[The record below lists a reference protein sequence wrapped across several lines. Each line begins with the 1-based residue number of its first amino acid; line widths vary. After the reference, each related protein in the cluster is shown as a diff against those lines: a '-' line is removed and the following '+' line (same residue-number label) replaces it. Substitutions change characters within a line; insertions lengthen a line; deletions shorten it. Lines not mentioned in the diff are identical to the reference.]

1 MIPKKIHYCWFGGNP
16 LSEEVKR
23 YIASWKKYCP
33 DYEIIE
39 WNESNFDVTE
49 NAYCKEAYEAKKWA
63 FVSDYARLKVLHD
76 HGGFYMDAD
85 VEVVKSLD
93 PLRVYDAV
101 SGYESQTHIATG
113 TMGACRDNEWISM
126 LLSDYD
132 DRHFLKEDG
141 TYDLTTNVEVIT
153 RLTVERY
160 HLQLNG
166 AKTMFGENMVFL
178 PFDYLCAKSLE
189 TGEILRSENTFT
201 IHHFAG
207 SWLPAEVRE
216 WTNLR
221 QQYVQQYM
229 EKSKWIILKLA
240 AIRATNDLYGKS
252 EVMRRIGKHFLK
264 QVGKRK

>member
-1 MIPKKIHYCWFGGNP
+1 
-16 LSEEVKR
+16 
-23 YIASWKKYCP
+23 
-33 DYEIIE
+33 
-39 WNESNFDVTE
+39 
-49 NAYCKEAYEAKKWA
+49 
-63 FVSDYARLKVLHD
+63 
-76 HGGFYMDAD
+76 
-85 VEVVKSLD
+85 
-93 PLRVYDAV
+93 
-101 SGYESQTHIATG
+101 
-113 TMGACRDNEWISM
+113 M

-166 AKTMFGENMVFL
+166 EKTMFGENMVFL

-189 TGEILRSENTFT
+189 TREILRSENTFT

-207 SWLPAEVRE
+207 SWLPEEVRE

-240 AIRATNDLYGKS
+240 AIKATNDLYGKR
-252 EVMRRIGKHFLK
+252 EVMRRIGKRFPKTSGEKEIDMKTLSIIIPIYNTHGKYFSKCLASLQCQEMDELEVIAVDDGSLERNSNEIK
-264 QVGKRK
+264 AQIEKSPLTIQYYKKRKWWTEFSTRVWFDKGCGSVRFLYGCR

>member
-1 MIPKKIHYCWFGGNP
+1 MSIPKIIHYCWFGGKP
-16 LSEEVKR
+16 LPEEAKCF
-23 YIASWKKYCP
+23 IDTWKKYCP
-33 DYEIIE
+33 EYHIQQ
-39 WNESNFDVTE
+39 WNENNFDI
-49 NAYCKEAYEAKKWA
+49 NQNQYCREAYAAKKWA

-93 PLRVYDAV
+93 PLRAYDAL
-101 SGYESQTHIATG
+101 SGYESKTRIPTG

-166 AKTMFGENMVFL
+166 EKTMFGENMVFL

-189 TGEILRSENTFT
+189 TGEVLQSENTFT

-207 SWLPAEVRE
+207 SWLPEEIRRYTELHRKYYTYYTGKGIPKSIAFFLCRLRAAQEV
-216 WTNLR
+216 
-221 QQYVQQYM
+221 
-229 EKSKWIILKLA
+229 
-240 AIRATNDLYGKS
+240 G
-252 EVMRRIGKHFLK
+252 
-264 QVGKRK
+264 QVGFLLKKVMHFN